1 MAEGNRVMAQ
11 TNAVLKSTGG
21 VAGVTA
27 QQVDELA
34 NSLLRKTG
42 IDDEAI
48 QSAENML
55 LTFTN
60 VRNVVGDQ
68 GNIFDQATTAAL
80 DMSTAMGTDLQS
92 AALRVGKALQDP
104 IRGSTALRRVGVLLT
119 KQQEAQIATLVKNG
133 R

>member
-1 MAEGNRVMAQ
+1 MAQ